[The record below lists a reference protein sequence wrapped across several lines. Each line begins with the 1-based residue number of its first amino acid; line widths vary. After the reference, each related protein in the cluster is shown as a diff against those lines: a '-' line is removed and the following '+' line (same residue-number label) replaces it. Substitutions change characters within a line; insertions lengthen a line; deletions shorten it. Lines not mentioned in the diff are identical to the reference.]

1 MIIEKGGVKN
11 HMKNT
16 FIFELNKEKMIFF
29 ILIIIQFITMIASVV
44 TPLMNGR
51 FLDLLISNIDF
62 YTLFKYAMLI
72 ISIGVISSLLTYI
85 YNILSIKLKNK
96 IAFELNIKVINHLH
110 KISMR
115 KFEEFNVAYLN
126 QRINNDAATIS
137 NFFFDNFMVMIINV
151 IQFILLIFFLLR
163 INLPFFLLVI
173 FFIPVYV
180 IVYMLLKKPL
190 YINGLQYKESQNIFF
205 DKLNEQFELNR
216 EIKIHSII
224 AKADVALRKN
234 YNGYLSSLM
243 KLAKVSNLFN
253 SIDSIIC
260 LLFQAITL
268 LIGGLM
274 VINKNITL
282 GEYSILN
289 IYFTAILGIIKYFFG
304 FAKNYQ
310 DYKISNIRMNNLLN
324 IPEDFVGN
332 LLLDEINNI
341 QISVNDIKKFFKKGN
356 LITIYGRNGSGKTTF
371 FYKLIGVIGGINTTV
386 KYDNQYIET
395 LDLYNI
401 RKTKISCMIQNEK
414 VGNMLAIEYL
424 YENLKVN
431 SLNDLNKI
439 FDERGL
445 TKLVSNEK
453 FNLHSLADKPING
466 ISDGE
471 KQIIILLKTL
481 AMQFD
486 VLILDEPTSN
496 LNEFYTNLIIDYL
509 KKIRSNKIVIVITHD
524 KSFLEVADEVVEII

>member
-1 MIIEKGGVKN
+1 
-11 HMKNT
+11 
-16 FIFELNKEKMIFF
+16 
-29 ILIIIQFITMIASVV
+29 
-44 TPLMNGR
+44 
-51 FLDLLISNIDF
+51 
-62 YTLFKYAMLI
+62 
-72 ISIGVISSLLTYI
+72 
-85 YNILSIKLKNK
+85 
-96 IAFELNIKVINHLH
+96 
-110 KISMR
+110 
-115 KFEEFNVAYLN
+115 
-126 QRINNDAATIS
+126 
-137 NFFFDNFMVMIINV
+137 
-151 IQFILLIFFLLR
+151 
-163 INLPFFLLVI
+163 
-173 FFIPVYV
+173 
-180 IVYMLLKKPL
+180 MLLKKPL

-268 LIGGLM
+268 LIGGFM

-431 SLNDLNKI
+431 SLNDLYHK
-439 FDERGL
+439 
-445 TKLVSNEK
+445 
-453 FNLHSLADKPING
+453 
-466 ISDGE
+466 
-471 KQIIILLKTL
+471 
-481 AMQFD
+481 
-486 VLILDEPTSN
+486 
-496 LNEFYTNLIIDYL
+496 YL
-509 KKIRSNKIVIVITHD
+509 MK
-524 KSFLEVADEVVEII
+524 EV